1 MSNKIPVVVVV
12 GERPSHTPDGQPI
25 PSTWPI
31 YNITRPLYG
40 HLTWQN
46 SNPPFRSYGWFFAA
60 IDPNGEY
67 ASAYTEDNRRLDA
80 RQLEFVSDEA
90 AFERGVAETRERHG
104 ARLGKKFDDMVA
116 DPAMRSEFVRK
127 GIESLAIEAE
137 D

>member
-1 MSNKIPVVVVV
+1 MSKIPVAVVI
-12 GERPSHTPDGQPI
+12 GERPTHTPGGQSI
-25 PSTWPI
+25 PGDWPI

-40 HLTWQN
+40 HLTWTD

-60 IDPNGEY
+60 IDPAGEY

-90 AFERGVAETRERHG
+90 AFERGVAEAHERYG
-104 ARLGKKFDDMVA
+104 ARLGKQLDDMVA
-116 DPAMRSEFVRK
+116 NQKYRDEFVRK

-137 D
+137 G